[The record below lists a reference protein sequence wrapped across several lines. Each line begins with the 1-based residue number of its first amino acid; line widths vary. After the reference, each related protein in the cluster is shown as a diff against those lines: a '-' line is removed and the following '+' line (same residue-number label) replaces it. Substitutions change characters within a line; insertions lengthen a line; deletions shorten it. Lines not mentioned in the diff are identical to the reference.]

1 MFNSVITYTLIQD
14 GITTEN
20 TLYGR
25 YDFVGSF
32 FRVVFFIDV
41 DGSQSEHSYIKTS
54 DSSFKISVKG
64 NVSYSVDVKQGVTS
78 NAVLKTDGVVFP
90 FEVFANKC
98 EITANEYEMNI
109 YAEYDM
115 ITFGQ
120 KINNVLKLKV
130 CKKGDIEC

>member
-90 FEVFANKC
+90 FNAYTYKC
-98 EITANEYEMNI
+98 EVIASENGMQI
-109 YAEYDM
+109 YAEYD
-115 ITFGQ
+115 IIAFNQTI
-120 KINNVLKLKV
+120 KNVLNLKV
-130 CKKGDIEC
+130 GKMGDMKC